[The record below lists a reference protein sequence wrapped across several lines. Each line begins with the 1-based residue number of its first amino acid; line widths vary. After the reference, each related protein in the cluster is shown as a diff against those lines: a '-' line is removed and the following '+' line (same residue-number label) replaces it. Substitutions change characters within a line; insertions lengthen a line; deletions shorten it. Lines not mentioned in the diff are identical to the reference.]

1 MENIENMNN
10 VNLDKPFSW
19 LDNALK
25 IVEKYKIKTIAK
37 AFGLILMI
45 GILIAFINNPTYII
59 DKWQEVQEK
68 EHTERMAITLKNS
81 QIINTELENL
91 RYRTGADRVILLQF
105 HNSKQSL
112 SGLPFI
118 YLTATAEALDYNVIP
133 VAEQYESVKTS
144 IYPFMSYITREGYFC
159 GDVEELRTLDK
170 ALAYRMQGN
179 DVHHL
184 AFQYIEGEQPLGLL
198 VCTFT
203 KDVDETHNCGE
214 IEHQIRRTSNKI
226 AVLLSNN
233 GE

>member
-1 MENIENMNN
+1 MNKGNNIEQGLTW
-10 VNLDKPFSW
+10 LDK
-19 LDNALK
+19 ALN
-25 IVEKYKIKTIAK
+25 IIERYKIKTILK

-45 GILIAFINNPTYII
+45 ALLIAFIKNPTYII
-59 DKWQEVQEK
+59 DKWQEVQER
-68 EHTERMAITLKNS
+68 EHTERMEITLKNS
-81 QIINTELENL
+81 QIINTEVENL

-133 VAEQYESVKTS
+133 VAEQYEAVKTS
-144 IYPFMSYITREGYFC
+144 IYPFMTYITREGYFC
-159 GDVEELRTLDK
+159 GDIEELRTLDK

-184 AFQYIEGEQPLGLL
+184 AFQYIEGEHPLGLL

-203 KDVDETHNCGE
+203 KDVDETHNCAE
-214 IEHQIRRTSNKI
+214 IEHQIRKTSNKI

-233 GE
+233 E